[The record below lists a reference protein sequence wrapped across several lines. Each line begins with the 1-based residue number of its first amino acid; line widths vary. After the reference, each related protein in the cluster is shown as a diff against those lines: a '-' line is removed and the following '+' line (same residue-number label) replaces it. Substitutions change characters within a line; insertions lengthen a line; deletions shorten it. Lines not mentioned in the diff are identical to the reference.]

1 MTSLSPAAR
10 DRLTLSAACLASLMF
25 GLEISSVPVILPIL
39 ETELGS
45 SFSGLQWIM
54 NAYTLA
60 CTTVLMAAGAL
71 ADRYGRKRIFVI
83 SLLLFGITSLACGLA
98 RSGTALIVAR
108 SLQGAAGG
116 AMLVCVFTVLS
127 HQFSDSA
134 QRAKA
139 FGIWGVV
146 FGIGLGFGP
155 VIGAGVVVISSW
167 SWVFLVH
174 APLAVG
180 ATALAVLGIRESWAP
195 SQRKLDLAGIVS
207 LSVAVFSFT
216 WYITQGIPADL
227 ASASSMAAALVAVIS
242 LAVFIAVERR
252 VPDPMFDFSIFGNR
266 RFSGALLGSMGMNF
280 SFWPLMV
287 YLPLFF
293 QHGLGYS
300 SIATGLSVLAYTLP
314 SLLLPPYGERLAV
327 RFGPERVIPA
337 GMFAMGGGMLMMAIG
352 AGAENA
358 SWLTLLPGCILAGSG
373 LGVINTPITNTTTSS
388 VPSDR
393 AGMASGMD
401 TSARFISLAINIAV
415 VGLILVKG
423 TYYALETNLPG
434 GDPSHLRSLA
444 EGLSAGTARLDA
456 LAASGQAVSRD
467 VAHQSLLFGYRLA
480 MVYAGA
486 CACALAVV
494 SALTFRGGHPGIT
507 SSARNRNCQ
516 TTSED

>member
-1 MTSLSPAAR
+1 MTSFSPAAR

-98 RSGTALIVAR
+98 RSGTGLIVAR

-127 HQFSDSA
+127 HQFGDSA
-134 QRAKA
+134 RRAKA

-155 VIGAGVVVISSW
+155 VIGAGVVVVSSW

-180 ATALAVLGIRESWAP
+180 ATVLAVVGIQESRAP
-195 SQRKLDLAGIVS
+195 SRRKLDLAGIVS
-207 LSVAVFSFT
+207 LSVGVFAFT
-216 WYITQGIPADL
+216 WYITQGIPAGL
-227 ASASSMAAALVAVIS
+227 ASVSSMTAALIAVAS
-242 LAVFIAVERR
+242 LALFIAVERR

-314 SLLLPPYGERLAV
+314 SLLLPPCGERLAV

-337 GMFAMGGGMLMMAIG
+337 GMFVMGGGMLMMAIG
-352 AGAENA
+352 AGAANA
-358 SWLTLLPGCILAGSG
+358 SWLTLLPGCVLAGSG

-401 TSARFISLAINIAV
+401 TSTRFISLAINIAV
-415 VGLILVKG
+415 LGLILVKG
-423 TYYALETNLPG
+423 THYALGASLPG

-444 EGLSAGTARLDA
+444 EGLSAGTAHLDA
-456 LAASGQAVSRD
+456 WVAEGLTVPCD
-467 VAHQSLLFGYRLA
+467 VAQQSVLFGHRLA
-480 MVYAGA
+480 MTYSGV
-486 CACALAVV
+486 CACVLAATSALA
-494 SALTFRGGHPGIT
+494 FRGGRPAAT
-507 SSARNRNCQ
+507 SSG
-516 TTSED
+516 SESKVPESI

>member
-10 DRLTLSAACLASLMF
+10 DRLALSAACLASLMF

-39 ETELGS
+39 EAELDS

-54 NAYTLA
+54 NAYTLT

-71 ADRYGRKRIFVI
+71 ADRYGRRRIFVI

-127 HQFSDSA
+127 HQFSNSA

-155 VIGAGVVVISSW
+155 VIGAGVIFISSW

-180 ATALAVLGIRESWAP
+180 ATVLAVLGIRESRAP
-195 SQRKLDLAGIVS
+195 SRGKLDVAGIVS
-207 LSVAVFSFT
+207 LSLAVFSFT
-216 WYITQGIPADL
+216 WYITQGIPAGL
-227 ASASSMAAALVAVIS
+227 ESASSVASALVAVVS
-242 LAVFIAVERR
+242 LAAFITVERR

-293 QHGLGYS
+293 QHALGYS

-314 SLLLPPYGERLAV
+314 SLLLPPCGERLAV
-327 RFGPERVIPA
+327 RFGPERVIPI
-337 GMFAMGGGMLMMAIG
+337 GMFVMGGGMLMMTIG
-352 AGAENA
+352 AGADNA
-358 SWLTLLPGCILAGSG
+358 NWLTLLPGCVLAGSG

-388 VPSDR
+388 VTSDR

-423 TYYALETNLPG
+423 TYYALEMNLPG
-434 GDPSHLRSLA
+434 SDPSHLRSLA
-444 EGLSAGTARLDA
+444 EGLSAGTSRPDE
-456 LAASGQAVSRD
+456 LAAIGQVVSSE
-467 VAHQSLLFGYRLA
+467 VAHQSLLFGYRLVMA
-480 MVYAGA
+480 YSGA
-486 CACALAVV
+486 CACVLAVV
-494 SALTFRGGHPGIT
+494 SALTFRGSRHSMA
-507 SSARNRNCQ
+507 SS
-516 TTSED
+516 TSESKVL

>member
-1 MTSLSPAAR
+1 
-10 DRLTLSAACLASLMF
+10 
-25 GLEISSVPVILPIL
+25 
-39 ETELGS
+39 
-45 SFSGLQWIM
+45 
-54 NAYTLA
+54 
-60 CTTVLMAAGAL
+60 
-71 ADRYGRKRIFVI
+71 
-83 SLLLFGITSLACGLA
+83 
-98 RSGTALIVAR
+98 
-108 SLQGAAGG
+108 
-116 AMLVCVFTVLS
+116 MLVCVFTVLS

-155 VIGAGVVVISSW
+155 VIGAGVV
-167 SWVFLVH
+167 
-174 APLAVG
+174 
-180 ATALAVLGIRESWAP
+180 
-195 SQRKLDLAGIVS
+195 
-207 LSVAVFSFT
+207 
-216 WYITQGIPADL
+216 
-227 ASASSMAAALVAVIS
+227 VIS

-327 RFGPERVIPA
+327 RFGPERVIPV
-337 GMFAMGGGMLMMAIG
+337 GIFAMGSGLLLMAIG

-358 SWLTLLPGCILAGSG
+358 SWLTLLPGCVLAGSG
-373 LGVINTPITNTTTSS
+373 LGVINTPITNTTTRS

-423 TYYALETNLPG
+423 TAYALEASLPG
-434 GDPSHLRSLA
+434 FDPSQLRLLA
-444 EGLSAGTARLDA
+444 EGLSAGTARLDE
-456 LAASGQAVSRD
+456 LAATGQAVPPD
-467 VAHQSLLFGYRLA
+467 VAQQSLLFGYRLA
-480 MVYAGA
+480 MAYAGA
-486 CACALAVV
+486 CACVLAAV
-494 SALTFRGGHPGIT
+494 SALRFRG
-507 SSARNRNCQ
+507 SRNSPASCTN
-516 TTSED
+516 EPNVL

>member
-1 MTSLSPAAR
+1 MTSLSPAVR
-10 DRLTLSAACLASLMF
+10 DSLTLSAACLASLMF

-39 ETELGS
+39 EAELGS

-180 ATALAVLGIRESWAP
+180 ATVLAVLGIRESRAP

-216 WYITQGIPADL
+216 WYITQGIPAGIG
-227 ASASSMAAALVAVIS
+227 SASSMAAALIAVIS

-314 SLLLPPYGERLAV
+314 SLLPPYGERLAV
-327 RFGPERVIPA
+327 RYGPERVIPA
-337 GMFAMGGGMLMMAIG
+337 GMFVMGGGILMMAIG

-358 SWLTLLPGCILAGSG
+358 SWLALLPGCVLAGSG

-415 VGLILVKG
+415 AGLILVKG
-423 TYYALETNLPG
+423 TYYALETNLPRG
-434 GDPSHLRSLA
+434 APSHLRSLA
-444 EGLSAGTARLDA
+444 EGLSAGTARLDE
-456 LAASGQAVSRD
+456 LAVTGQVVSSD
-467 VAHQSLLFGYRLA
+467 VAHQSLIFGYQLA
-480 MVYAGA
+480 MAYAGV
-486 CACALAVV
+486 CACVLAVV
-494 SALTFRGGHPGIT
+494 SALAFRRVRRSVT
-507 SSARNRNCQ
+507 SSSRESKV
-516 TTSED
+516 SEGT